1 MLSCLFWESLSLVSW
16 YLETARNF
24 GFHSHSNRKKKNLNA
39 FQILVSQMRTAW
51 LQSGLLPHS
60 LPPLINSQ
68 RNTDWKEKKKDII
81 DTLSHKLKLPL
92 ENARQ
97 QDSLHI
103 SWCKKASI
111 SICERPSKR
120 RGLREPA
127 GSVPSWK
134 LHKGVSSV
142 LCVGLSHKPLKS
154 FR

>member
-68 RNTDWKEKKKDII
+68 RNTEWKEKKNDII
-81 DTLSHKLKLPL
+81 DALSHKLKLPL

-103 SWCKKASI
+103 SWCKKH
-111 SICERPSKR
+111 PSVFVNVQA
-120 RGLREPA
+120 RGGGWESQQGQCLA
-127 GSVPSWK
+127 GNSTR
-134 LHKGVSSV
+134 VSP
-142 LCVGLSHKPLKS
+142 LSFVWGSHTSL
-154 FR
+154 